1 MEINK
6 TRAANK
12 TVLGIS
18 MPIELK
24 NKILKHAQADH
35 RNMAQWCVVQLEK
48 AVREIEGKKNKPEG
62 K

>member
-1 MEINK
+1 MQRNK

-35 RNMAQWCVVQLEK
+35 RNMAQWCVVHLEK
-48 AVREIEGKKNKPEG
+48 AVRVIEENDSNPDKK
-62 K
+62 

>member
-1 MEINK
+1 MKRNK
-6 TRAANK
+6 ARASNK
-12 TVLGIS
+12 TVLGVS

-24 NKILKHAQADH
+24 NKIFKHAQADH

-48 AVREIEGKKNKPEG
+48 AVGIIEGKKNKPEG